1 VTAGTAGRRSQM
13 AAPVVAAWSLGVVT
27 MLFFAALVPLAVAA
41 RQAESDIAV
50 FAIVPTLAP
59 LGLVVARRQPGN
71 PLGWMFLVLAA
82 LTALGNVAG
91 AYAVLSYRLGHHLP
105 LGEAAVF
112 LALYWC
118 PVIVTFPLVIL
129 LFPDGRLPSPRWRPV
144 LWGYL
149 AVGACWPVSV
159 YAVAIGAVAAGDL
172 RIVPGGDL
180 RAVDYPA
187 GSSAWLGSVEAVIL
201 PVLAV
206 FWLVFVAR
214 QVLSW
219 RRADGERRQQLKWL
233 MSGAAVCMAATAVV
247 AVGATLDTSA
257 SPAVQAVTNGIAIGI
272 VALPVSIG
280 VAILKYRLYDIDRII
295 SRTLAYL
302 IVTGLLIGVY
312 AGLVLLITQV
322 LRVHTPVAVAVS
334 TLAAAALFNPVRK
347 RVQRAVDRR
356 FNRVRYDADLAVSA
370 FAARLKD
377 AVDLDSVRDDLA
389 TVVQRALEPA
399 HISVWMNER
408 GVTVGADELPR
419 PDTVKARA

>member
-1 VTAGTAGRRSQM
+1 
-13 AAPVVAAWSLGVVT
+13 VAAWSLGV
-27 MLFFAALVPLAVAA
+27 LIILLCAAAVPLAFAA
-41 RQAESDIAV
+41 REAESDIGNV
-50 FAIVPTLAP
+50 IILTSLAP
-59 LGLVVARRQPGN
+59 VGLVVALRQPGN
-71 PLGWMFLVLAA
+71 PLGWMYLALAA
-82 LTALGNVAG
+82 LSALGVGAG

-105 LGEAAVF
+105 LAVAAVF
-112 LALYWC
+112 FALYWC

-129 LFPDGRLPSPRWRPV
+129 LFPDGRLPSSRWRPV

-159 YAVAIGAVAAGDL
+159 YAVAIGAVARGDL

-233 MSGAAVCMAATAVV
+233 MSGAAVCMAATTLI
-247 AVGATLDTSA
+247 AVGSTLDTSA
-257 SPAVQAVTNGIAIGI
+257 SPALQVVSNGAAIGI
-272 VALPVSIG
+272 VALPVSVG
-280 VAILKYRLYDIDRII
+280 VAILKYRLYDIDRIV
-295 SRTLAYL
+295 SRTLAYA

-312 AGLVLLITQV
+312 AGLVLLATGV
-322 LRVHTPVAVAVS
+322 FRFHSTVAVAAS
-334 TLAAAALFNPVRK
+334 TLAAAALFNPLRR
-347 RVQRAVDRR
+347 RVQLRVDRR
-356 FNRVRYDADLAVSA
+356 FNRARYDADQTVAA

-377 AVDLDSVRDDLA
+377 EVDLDSVRDDLA
-389 TVVQRALEPA
+389 GVVHQALEPA
-399 HISVWMNER
+399 HVSVWIGHR
-408 GVTVGADELPR
+408 G
-419 PDTVKARA
+419 

>member
-1 VTAGTAGRRSQM
+1 MAFCGWDAAVGGRAPVTAGTAGRGSG
-13 AAPVVAAWSLGVVT
+13 AAPGVAAWSLGVLIV
-27 MLFFAALVPLAVAA
+27 LFFAALVLLAFAA
-41 RQAESDIAV
+41 REAESDIAIFG
-50 FAIVPTLAP
+50 FAPLLAP
-59 LGLVVARRQPGN
+59 VGFVVARRQPGN
-71 PLGWMFLVLAA
+71 PLGWMFLALAA
-82 LTALGNVAG
+82 LSVLGLRPG

-105 LGEAAVF
+105 LGVAAVF
-112 LALYWC
+112 LALWWV
-118 PVIVTFPLVIL
+118 PLIVMFPLVIL
-129 LFPDGRLPSPRWRPV
+129 LFPDGRLPSRRWRPV

-149 AVGACWPVSV
+149 AVAACWPVSV
-159 YAVAIGAVAAGDL
+159 YAVAISTVAAGDIQ
-172 RIVPGGDL
+172 IVPGGDL

-233 MSGAAVCMAATAVV
+233 MSGAAVCMAATAIV
-247 AVGATLDTSA
+247 AVGGTLDA
-257 SPAVQAVTNGIAIGI
+257 SPAFQAVLNVVTVGIG
-272 VALPVSIG
+272 ALPVSIG

-295 SRTLAYL
+295 SRTLAYA
-302 IVTGLLIGVY
+302 IVTGLLVGVY
-312 AGLVLLITQV
+312 AGLVLLATQV
-322 LRVHTPVAVAVS
+322 LGHHSSVAVAAA
-334 TLAAAALFNPVRK
+334 TLAAAALFNPVRR

-356 FNRVRYDADLAVSA
+356 FNRARYDADQTVAL

-389 TVVQRALEPA
+389 GVVQKALEPA

-408 GVTVGADELPR
+408 G
-419 PDTVKARA
+419 